1 MRKEIRTARTTID
14 EVRNQK
20 ITPDDVKSI
29 IRSIYVGDSNNA
41 VFENYNEYCKNKA
54 IDNGTFDDFESLQ
67 DTPENLEIIL
77 NNNDYLMA
85 VADDVMQDRKQ
96 FEDVEIKVVKEN
108 KFIYA
113 NIFLKVDDITLLSK
127 RTDDEQDVYYWD
139 SIYHEE
145 GYERKDCKPNRLNNG
160 TIEVVR
166 RYTKNNVRITM
177 MIYYKEECK
186 K

>member
-1 MRKEIRTARTTID
+1 MTNT
-14 EVRNQK
+14 K
-20 ITPDDVKSI
+20 ITLDDVKKT
-29 IRSIYVGDSNNA
+29 IRSIYEGDSNNA

-54 IDNGTFDDFESLQ
+54 IDNGTFDDFEPLQ
-67 DTPENLEIIL
+67 DTPKNLEVIL

-96 FEDVEIKVVKEN
+96 FEDVEIKIVKQN

-113 NIFLKVDDITLLSK
+113 NIYLSDDDTTLL
-127 RTDDEQDVYYWD
+127 RTKEDDEQEIFYWD

-145 GYERKDCKPNRLNNG
+145 GYERKDCKPYTLSNG
-160 TIEVVR
+160 AIEVVR
-166 RYTKNNVRITM
+166 RYTKNNVRIIM

>member
-1 MRKEIRTARTTID
+1 MTNEKFTL
-14 EVRNQK
+14 
-20 ITPDDVKSI
+20 DDVKKT
-29 IRSIYVGDSNNA
+29 IRSIYERDKNNA
-41 VFENYNEYCKNKA
+41 VFDNYNEYCKNKA
-54 IDNGTFDDFESLQ
+54 IDNGTFDDFVSLQ

-85 VADDVMQDRKQ
+85 VADDVMQDKKQ
-96 FEDVEIKVVKEN
+96 FEDVEIEIIKQN
-108 KFIYA
+108 KFKHASIYLSA
-113 NIFLKVDDITLLSK
+113 DWTTLLSTK
-127 RTDDEQDVYYWD
+127 IDSEQDIYYWD
-139 SIYHEE
+139 SAYHEK
-145 GYERKDCKPNRLNNG
+145 GYERKDCKPNRLGNG

>member
-1 MRKEIRTARTTID
+1 MTNT
-14 EVRNQK
+14 K
-20 ITPDDVKSI
+20 ITLDDVKKT
-29 IRSIYVGDSNNA
+29 IRSIYVGDRNNA

-67 DTPENLEIIL
+67 DTPGNLEVIL

-85 VADDVMQDRKQ
+85 VADDVMQDKKQ
-96 FEDVEIKVVKEN
+96 FEDVEIKIVKQN

-113 NIFLKVDDITLLSK
+113 NIYLSDVWTKLLSTK
-127 RTDDEQDVYYWD
+127 IEDEQDIFYWD
-139 SIYHEE
+139 SVYHEN
-145 GYERKDCKPNRLNNG
+145 GYERKDCKPYRLSNG